1 MPKNEN
7 LPEEINQTLEELWL
21 LLETKERD
29 YLNFQLNNQQYSLL
43 TLIIR
48 HPSST
53 PTELAE
59 KMKITKS
66 AVSQQLVK
74 LELEGY
80 IYRKQHSE
88 DKRTF
93 SVELGEKGLLY
104 KNEMDRFMQQISEK
118 YYAILTPDELTNLLS
133 ALQKL
138 TKVMDKS
145 WKRN

>member
-1 MPKNEN
+1 MKNEN
-7 LPEEINQTLEELWL
+7 LPEEINQALEELWL
-21 LLETKERD
+21 LLEAKERD
-29 YLNFQLNNQQYSLL
+29 FTNFQLNNQQYTIL

-59 KMKITKS
+59 KMNITKS
-66 AVSQQLVK
+66 AISQQLVK
-74 LELEGY
+74 LEMDDY

-93 SVELGEKGLLY
+93 SVELGKKGLLY
-104 KNEMDRFMQQISEK
+104 KKEMERFMQQITEK
-118 YYAILTPDELTNLLS
+118 YYASLSPEELTNFLS

-138 TKVMDKS
+138 TKVI
-145 WKRN
+145 NEL

>member
-1 MPKNEN
+1 
-7 LPEEINQTLEELWL
+7 
-21 LLETKERD
+21 
-29 YLNFQLNNQQYSLL
+29 LL

-53 PTELAE
+53 PSELAE

-66 AVSQQLVK
+66 AISQQLVK
-74 LELEGY
+74 LEMEGY

-88 DKRTF
+88 DKRT
-93 SVELGEKGLLY
+93 
-104 KNEMDRFMQQISEK
+104 
-118 YYAILTPDELTNLLS
+118 LTNLLS

-145 WKRN
+145 WKRDD